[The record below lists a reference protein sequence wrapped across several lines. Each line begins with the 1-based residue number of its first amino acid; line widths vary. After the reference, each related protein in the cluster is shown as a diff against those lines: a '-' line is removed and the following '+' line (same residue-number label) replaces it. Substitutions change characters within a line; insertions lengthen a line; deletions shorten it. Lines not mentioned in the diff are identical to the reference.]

1 MNTYIDASNYPKLGS
16 EEERE
21 LIFKAQNGDKEAFDF
36 IVIANGRLV
45 KTIANKFRDRGLEV
59 EDLYQVGIMGLMQA
73 IGTFDL
79 SRGTLFSTYI
89 YMWIGQK
96 IKRTIQNQGRN
107 IRIPVHIYEKNFK
120 YMVATKRL
128 QQELGREA
136 TNKELAEF
144 TDSTEK
150 DVRGFKTEV
159 TGTTS
164 LNQID
169 GITCDTELGNAIA
182 DVDVDVDINETVTTK
197 LMINEMMETVKGL
210 LKPREFDIFCMRIGI
225 LGYEIMT
232 YDEIGALLNVTKQRV
247 QQIYRASKNK
257 LRENKKMNL
266 YKCS

>member
-1 MNTYIDASNYPKLGS
+1 MNTYIDVTEYPKLGS
-16 EEERE
+16 IEERE
-21 LIFKAQNGDKEAFDF
+21 LILAAQNGDKEAFDF
-36 IVIANGRLV
+36 IVISNSRLV
-45 KTIANKFRDRGLEV
+45 KTIANKFKDRGLEV
-59 EDLYQVGIMGLMQA
+59 EDLYQVGIMGLMKA

-107 IRIPVHIYEKNFK
+107 IRIPVHIYEKNFRFL
-120 YMVATKRL
+120 VATKRL

-136 TNKELAEF
+136 TDKELAAF

-150 DVRGFKTEV
+150 EVIGFKTEV

-182 DVDVDVDINETVTTK
+182 DVDVDINETVTTK
-197 LMINEMMETVKGL
+197 LMINEMMETVKSL

-225 LGYEIMT
+225 QGHEIMT
-232 YDEIGALLNVTKQRV
+232 YDEIGAMLNVTKQRV
-247 QQIYRASKNK
+247 QQIYRASKDR
-257 LRENKKMNL
+257 LRQNKKMNL

>member
-1 MNTYIDASNYPKLGS
+1 MNTYIDASNYPKSGS
-16 EEERE
+16 NEERE

-36 IVIANGRLV
+36 IVISNSRLV
-45 KTIANKFRDRGLEV
+45 KTIAVKFRDRGLEV

-89 YMWIGQK
+89 YMWISQK

-107 IRIPVHIYEKNFK
+107 IRIPVHIYEKNFR
-120 YMVATKRL
+120 YMVATKKL

-150 DVRGFKTEV
+150 EVIGFKTEV
-159 TGTTS
+159 KGTTS

-182 DVDVDVDINETVTTK
+182 DVDVNINETVTTK
-197 LMINEMMETVKGL
+197 LMVNEMMETVKSL
-210 LKPREFDIFCMRIGI
+210 LKPREFDIFCMRIGV

-232 YDEIGALLNVTKQRV
+232 YDEIGETLNVSKQRV
-247 QQIYRASKNK
+247 QQIYRASKDR
-257 LRENKKMNL
+257 LRQNKKMNL

>member
-16 EEERE
+16 DEERK

-36 IVIANGRLV
+36 IVISNSRLV
-45 KTIANKFRDRGLEV
+45 KTIAVKFRDRGLEV

-89 YMWIGQK
+89 YMWISQK

-107 IRIPVHIYEKNFK
+107 IRIPVHIYEKNFR
-120 YMVATKRL
+120 YMVATKKL

-150 DVRGFKTEV
+150 EVIGFKTEV
-159 TGTTS
+159 KGTTS

-182 DVDVDVDINETVTTK
+182 DVDVNINETVTTK
-197 LMINEMMETVKGL
+197 LMVNEMMETVKSL
-210 LKPREFDIFCMRIGI
+210 LKPREFDIFCMRIGV

-232 YDEIGALLNVTKQRV
+232 YDEIGETLNVSKQRV
-247 QQIYRASKNK
+247 QQIYRASKDR
-257 LRENKKMNL
+257 LRQNKKMNL

>member
-1 MNTYIDASNYPKLGS
+1 MNTYIDASNYPKTGS
-16 EEERE
+16 NEERE

-45 KTIANKFRDRGLEV
+45 KTIASKFKDRGLEV
-59 EDLYQVGIMGLMQA
+59 EDLFQVGTMGLMQA

-79 SRGTLFSTYI
+79 TRGTLFSTYI

-150 DVRGFKTEV
+150 EVRGFKTEV
-159 TGTTS
+159 KGTTS

-182 DVDVDVDINETVTTK
+182 DENVNVNEEITTK
-197 LMINEMMETVKGL
+197 LMINEMIETVKSL

-247 QQIYRASKNK
+247 QQIYRASKDR
-257 LRENKKMNL
+257 LRDNKKMNL

>member
-16 EEERE
+16 DEERE

-36 IVIANGRLV
+36 IVISNSRLV
-45 KTIANKFRDRGLEV
+45 KTIAVKFRDRGLEV

-89 YMWIGQK
+89 YMWISQK

-107 IRIPVHIYEKNFK
+107 IRIPVHIYEKNFR
-120 YMVATKRL
+120 YMVATKKL

-150 DVRGFKTEV
+150 EVIGFKTEV
-159 TGTTS
+159 KGTTS

-182 DVDVDVDINETVTTK
+182 DVDVNINETVTTK
-197 LMINEMMETVKGL
+197 LMVNEMMETVKSL
-210 LKPREFDIFCMRIGI
+210 LKPREFDIFCMRIGV

-232 YDEIGALLNVTKQRV
+232 YDEIGETLNVSKQRV
-247 QQIYRASKNK
+247 QQIYRASKDR
-257 LRENKKMNL
+257 LRQNKKMNL